1 VRRLVEFPLEGGG
14 TVVIDVDE
22 PDGHPSRE
30 AVRGDITRGFGRQE
44 IITRTEE
51 TFEAAF
57 ARVQPAATA
66 ALGSLRTLPDR
77 PQEIEIEFGIQ
88 ITAEIGAIVAHT
100 AAEANFR
107 VTLRWKPEASE
118 TAGS

>member
-1 VRRLVEFPLEGGG
+1 MRSLVEFPLEGGG
-14 TVVIDVDE
+14 TVVVEVD
-22 PDGHPSRE
+22 GLAALPSE
-30 AVRGDITRGFGRQE
+30 AVRGEITRGFGRQE

-57 ARVQPAATA
+57 ARIQPAATA
-66 ALGSLRTLPDR
+66 ALGSLRKLSDR

-88 ITAEIGAIVAHT
+88 LTAEIGAIVAHT

-107 VTLRWKPEASE
+107 VTLRWKPEPGEAV
-118 TAGS
+118 G

>member
-14 TVVIDVDE
+14 TVVVDVDE
-22 PDGHPSRE
+22 PDGRPSGE
-30 AVRGDITRGFGRQE
+30 TVRGDVTRGLGRRE
-44 IITRTEE
+44 LVTRTGE

-57 ARVQPAATA
+57 ARIQPAATA
-66 ALGSLRTLPDR
+66 AIGSLRTLSDR

-88 ITAEIGAIVAHT
+88 LSAEIGAIVAHT

-107 VTLRWKPEASE
+107 VTLRWKPGVSEAV
-118 TAGS
+118 G